1 MKENK
6 SHKLFHVS
14 TATNQDKSNKL
25 SQKLFKIN
33 TPKSNQKKP
42 FKNVTLFINK
52 ITHMNLPY
60 KNQNI
65 NNSNTKNI
73 SNSSSSFFKK
83 KVRFKLYKIK
93 QIENKKLIT
102 NVKKHNNLKENLK
115 SKKNSKNQKN
125 YLVGRW
131 KLDEHQRFLEAI
143 IKYGNDWKQ
152 VQKLVKTRSSTQARS
167 HAQKFFIKLKQSKIM
182 SNINID
188 ISSENISINNLH
200 YYLSNLKKNEYDKV
214 FQELS
219 SIAFDK
225 SKKARSLSKSS
236 YINSGEET
244 TGIIN
249 SIDSM
254 DYKNDEFYIFN
265 PNLNKRKGSFDVL
278 LEKKRKKS
286 IESISEFYALNN
298 DFYSNKEN
306 KNFNNNNYI
315 IQGYEL
321 NEDKNYN
328 ENNNLE
334 LSFNDLNGKI
344 RSNKSS
350 RKQTLIE
357 DDFIFNN
364 MNLL

>member
-6 SHKLFHVS
+6 SHKLFYVS
-14 TATNQDKSNKL
+14 TKVNQEDKSHKL

-33 TPKSNQKKP
+33 TPKNYQKKP
-42 FKNVTLFINK
+42 FKNVTLYINK
-52 ITHMNLPY
+52 INHMNLPY
-60 KNQNI
+60 KNH
-65 NNSNTKNI
+65 NSNLNNKNSI
-73 SNSSSSFFKK
+73 KTSPSFKK
-83 KVRFKLYKIK
+83 KIHFKLYKIK
-93 QIENKKLIT
+93 TFENKKIIN

-115 SKKNSKNQKN
+115 NKKNLKNPKN

-182 SNINID
+182 SNINLD
-188 ISSENISINNLH
+188 INSENISINNLH

-225 SKKARSLSKSS
+225 SKKTRSLSKSS

-265 PNLNKRKGSFDVL
+265 PNLNKRKGSFDIL

-286 IESISEFYALNN
+286 IESISEFYAFSNN
-298 DFYSNKEN
+298 EN
-306 KNFNNNNYI
+306 KNYNNNDYI
-315 IQGYEL
+315 IQGYDI
-321 NEDKNYN
+321 NECKNDN
-328 ENNNLE
+328 DNNNNNLD
-334 LSFNDLNGKI
+334 LILNDLNGKI
-344 RSNKSS
+344 KSNKSS
-350 RKQTLIE
+350 RKQTLLE

-364 MNLL
+364 INLL

>member
-14 TATNQDKSNKL
+14 TTTNPDKSNKL

-65 NNSNTKNI
+65 NSSNNKNSL
-73 SNSSSSFFKK
+73 NSSSFLKK
-83 KVRFKLYKIK
+83 KIRFKLYKIK

-200 YYLSNLKKNEYDKV
+200 YYLSNLKKMNMIK
-214 FQELS
+214 F
-219 SIAFDK
+219 F
-225 SKKARSLSKSS
+225 
-236 YINSGEET
+236 
-244 TGIIN
+244 
-249 SIDSM
+249 
-254 DYKNDEFYIFN
+254 KN
-265 PNLNKRKGSFDVL
+265 
-278 LEKKRKKS
+278 
-286 IESISEFYALNN
+286 
-298 DFYSNKEN
+298 
-306 KNFNNNNYI
+306 
-315 IQGYEL
+315 
-321 NEDKNYN
+321 
-328 ENNNLE
+328 
-334 LSFNDLNGKI
+334 
-344 RSNKSS
+344 
-350 RKQTLIE
+350 
-357 DDFIFNN
+357 
-364 MNLL
+364 

>member
-6 SHKLFHVS
+6 SHKLFHVTTT
-14 TATNQDKSNKL
+14 TANQDKSNKL

-33 TPKSNQKKP
+33 TPKNLQKKP

-52 ITHMNLPY
+52 ITHMNLSY
-60 KNQNI
+60 KNQNF
-65 NNSNTKNI
+65 NSK
-73 SNSSSSFFKK
+73 NSSNQSSFFKK
-83 KVRFKLYKIK
+83 KIRFKLYKIK
-93 QIENKKLIT
+93 PIENKKIIT
-102 NVKKHNNLKENLK
+102 NVKKHNTLKENLK
-115 SKKNSKNQKN
+115 SKKNFKNTKN

-167 HAQKFFIKLKQSKIM
+167 HAQKFFIKLKQSKII
-182 SNINID
+182 SNINLD
-188 ISSENISINNLH
+188 INSENISINNLH
-200 YYLSNLKKNEYDKV
+200 YYLSNLKKSEYDKV

-225 SKKARSLSKSS
+225 SKKTRSLSKSS

-244 TGIIN
+244 TGLIN
-249 SIDSM
+249 SVDSN

-265 PNLNKRKGSFDVL
+265 PNLNKRKGSFDAL

-286 IESISEFYALNN
+286 IESMSEFYAFNN

-306 KNFNNNNYI
+306 KNFNNNDYI
-315 IQGYEL
+315 IQGYDL
-321 NEDKNYN
+321 NEDKNFN

-334 LSFNDLNGKI
+334 LSFNNDLNAKV